1 MVLKNKDFV
10 EIEFTAKTKEGEVF
24 DSNIKSELEK
34 LHHGHDHKIDA
45 KPFIFSLGQ
54 DMFIKGVDEF
64 LIGKDLG
71 DYEISLS
78 PEKAFGKRE
87 PKLIQMTSAKVFKEQ
102 KLNPFPGATF
112 NFDGRIGKVLTVSG
126 GRIMVDFNNPLAGKD
141 VIYNVKVKR
150 VLTDQSEKIKSF
162 IEFIF
167 RKDFKF
173 EVKEKN
179 LILYSDKRMK
189 QFIELFKDKFK
200 ELFDLDLKVEEI
212 EEKKETEKKEGKK
225 GKEEKKEEEKKGKK
239 EKTVNELDKKTKTM

>member
-10 EIEFTAKTKEGEVF
+10 EIDFTARTKEGEVF

-34 LHHGHDHKIDA
+34 LHHGHEHKVEA

-54 DMFIKGVDEF
+54 EMFVKGVDEF
-64 LIGKDLG
+64 LIGKESG
-71 DYEISLS
+71 EYEIVLT
-78 PEKAFGKRE
+78 PEKAFGKRD

-126 GRIMVDFNNPLAGKD
+126 GRIMIDFNGPLAGKD
-141 VIYNVKVKR
+141 VIYKVKVNR
-150 VLTDQSEKIKSF
+150 VLTDLNEKIKSF
-162 IEFIF
+162 IDFLF

-173 EVKEKN
+173 EVKEKT
-179 LILYSDKRMK
+179 LIIHVDKGMK

-200 ELFDLDLKVEEI
+200 EIFNLDLKVEE
-212 EEKKETEKKEGKK
+212 
-225 GKEEKKEEEKKGKK
+225 KEEKKEAEKKKEIKDTKK
-239 EKTVNELDKKTKTM
+239 SEPKSEKKIEKSK